1 MTDSNL
7 DRLQNDVSTIRQAM
21 GVEPS
26 SLRSD
31 AVVALMIAATGLLA
45 FMLWEFTS
53 LDRRTAFWL
62 ALAPTVVALV
72 RSGFRSRRER
82 ATYPFRWRETKR
94 VLWLLGGAFP
104 FIIGW
109 IWWNSAEGRH
119 GLVVAT
125 SIFVI
130 SLGIIGFGLQ
140 HRARLSVVPGGIV
153 MLVYAAMIPQM
164 SWDRVQLA
172 GALALIPAGIG
183 AAIVIVL
190 QLRAEPS
197 LAHDPES
204 R

>member
-7 DRLQNDVSTIRQAM
+7 DRLQDDVSTIRQAM

-45 FMLWEFTS
+45 FILWEFTS

-62 ALAPTVVALV
+62 ALAPTMIALV
-72 RSGFRSRRER
+72 RSGFQSRRER
-82 ATYPFRWRETKR
+82 VIHPFRWRESKR
-94 VLWLLGGAFP
+94 VLWLLGGAIP
-104 FIIGW
+104 FIVGW
-109 IWWNSAEGRH
+109 IWWNSAEEQH

-125 SIFVI
+125 LIFVI
-130 SLGIIGFGLQ
+130 SLGVIGFGML
-140 HRARLSVVPGGIV
+140 HRTRLSMVPGGIV
-153 MLVYAAMIPQM
+153 MLIYAAMIPQM
-164 SWDRVQLA
+164 SWDRVQLT

-183 AAIVIVL
+183 AAIVIML
-190 QLRAEPS
+190 QMRAES
-197 LAHDPES
+197 AFTHDPES